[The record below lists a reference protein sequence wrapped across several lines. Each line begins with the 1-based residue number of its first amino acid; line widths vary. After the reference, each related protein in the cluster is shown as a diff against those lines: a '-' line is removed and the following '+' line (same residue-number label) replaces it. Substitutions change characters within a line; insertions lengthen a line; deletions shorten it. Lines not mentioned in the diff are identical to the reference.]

1 MNVEK
6 IQEGHVFLIDKPL
19 DWTSFDVVNKIR
31 WNIRKAYNLKK
42 IKVGHAGTLD
52 PKATGLLLVCTG
64 KWTKRID
71 EFQAQEKT
79 YTGTIKLGVTTPTY
93 DLESEE
99 DQTFPTEHITEEI
112 IHEATKQFI
121 GEIEQFP
128 PMHSAVKVDGKRLYE
143 LAREGQEI
151 ERKARKIT
159 IHDFKITNI
168 NLPFVDFEV
177 NCSKGTYIRSLAFDF
192 GKAVNSGGYL
202 TALRRTK
209 IGEFDVINAE
219 NFALEKSYFE
229 EENTTEEV

>member
-31 WNIRKAYNLKK
+31 WNIRKAYDLKK

-79 YTGTIKLGVTTPTY
+79 CTGTIKLGVRTPTY

-99 DQTFPTEHITEEI
+99 DQTFPTAHLTEEI
-112 IHEATKQFI
+112 IQEAKNQFI
-121 GEIEQFP
+121 GEIDQFP
-128 PMHSAVKVDGKRLYE
+128 PMHSAIKVDGKRLYE
-143 LAREGQEI
+143 LARDGQEI
-151 ERKARKIT
+151 ERKARRIT
-159 IHDFKITNI
+159 IHDFKITKI

-177 NCSKGTYIRSLAFDF
+177 NCSKGTYIRSLAYDF

-202 TALRRTK
+202 TSLRRTK
-209 IGEFDVINAE
+209 IGNFDVVDAE
-219 NFALEKSYFE
+219 NLAFERSYFE
-229 EENTTEEV
+229 EENKLEEL

>member
-6 IQEGHVFLIDKPL
+6 IQEGLVFLIDKPM

-31 WNIRKAYNLKK
+31 WNIRKSYDLKK

-64 KWTKRID
+64 KLTKRID

-99 DQTFPTEHITEEI
+99 DQTFPTEHLTEEI
-112 IHEATKQFI
+112 INEATKQFI

-128 PMHSAVKVDGKRLYE
+128 PMHSAIKVDGKRLYE

-159 IHDFKITNI
+159 IHDFKITKI
-168 NLPFVDFEV
+168 DLPFVDFEV

-209 IGEFDVINAE
+209 IGDFDIINSE
-219 NFALEKSYFE
+219 NLALEKSYFE
-229 EENTTEEV
+229 NNNTTSEL

>member
-31 WNIRKAYNLKK
+31 WNIRKSYDLKK

-99 DQTFPTEHITEEI
+99 DQTFPTEHLTQEI

-128 PMHSAVKVDGKRLYE
+128 PMHSAIKVDGKRLYE

-159 IHDFKITNI
+159 IHDFKITKI
-168 NLPFVDFEV
+168 DLPFVDFEV

-209 IGEFDVINAE
+209 IGDFDIINAE
-219 NFALEKSYFE
+219 NLALEKSYFE
-229 EENTTEEV
+229 NNNATDEL

>member
-71 EFQAQEKT
+71 EFQAQEKS

-112 IHEATKQFI
+112 IHEATKQFV

-159 IHDFKITNI
+159 IHDFKITKI
-168 NLPFVDFEV
+168 DLPFVDFEV

>member
-1 MNVEK
+1 MNVEM

-64 KWTKRID
+64 KMTKSID
-71 EFQAQEKT
+71 QLQAQEKT

-99 DQTFPTEHITEEI
+99 DQTFPIEHITEELI
-112 IHEATKQFI
+112 YETTKQFI

-128 PMHSAVKVDGKRLYE
+128 PMHSAIKIDGKRLYE

-159 IHDFKITNI
+159 IEEFKITKI
-168 NLPFVDFEV
+168 DLPFVDFEV
-177 NCSKGTYIRSLAFDF
+177 KCTKGTYIRSLAFDF
-192 GKAVNSGGYL
+192 GKALNSGGYL

-209 IGEFDVINAE
+209 IGEFDVINAD
-219 NFALEKSYFE
+219 NSAFEKDYFE
-229 EENTTEEV
+229 ENI

>member
-6 IQEGHVFLIDKPL
+6 IQEGHVFLIDKPM

-31 WNIRKAYNLKK
+31 WNIRKSYDLKK

-64 KWTKRID
+64 KLTKRID

-99 DQTFPTEHITEEI
+99 DQTFPTEHLTEEI
-112 IHEATKQFI
+112 INEATKQFI

-128 PMHSAVKVDGKRLYE
+128 PMHSAIKVDGKRLYE

-159 IHDFKITNI
+159 IHDFKLTKID
-168 NLPFVDFEV
+168 LPFVDFEV

-209 IGEFDVINAE
+209 IGDFDIINSE
-219 NFALEKSYFE
+219 NLALEKSYFE
-229 EENTTEEV
+229 NNNTTSEL

>member
-71 EFQAQEKT
+71 EFQAQEKS

-159 IHDFKITNI
+159 IHDFKITKI
-168 NLPFVDFEV
+168 DLPFVDFEV

-192 GKAVNSGGYL
+192 GKAINSGGYL